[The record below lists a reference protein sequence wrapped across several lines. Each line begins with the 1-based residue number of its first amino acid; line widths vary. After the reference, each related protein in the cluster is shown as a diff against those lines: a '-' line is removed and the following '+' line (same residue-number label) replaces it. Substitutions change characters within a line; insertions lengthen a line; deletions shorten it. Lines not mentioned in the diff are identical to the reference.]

1 MKVLVLNCGSSS
13 VKYQLFDMQNEKVL
27 AKGLVERIGLPGASI
42 THRPH
47 GLDKYVVTTEIPDH
61 KAAIKHVFAAL
72 IEQGQGVAREVSEI
86 QAIGHRVAHGGD
98 IFPVSVLI
106 DAKSKESIRKLI
118 ELAPLHNP
126 ANLLGIESCEE
137 LIPGIRQVAVFDTSF
152 HQTMPEKAFI
162 YGLPYEYYSKYSIR
176 RYGFH
181 GTSHKY
187 VAERAAM
194 MLNRPLNE
202 LKIITCHLGNG
213 ASIAAI
219 AGGRSVDT
227 SMGFTPLEG
236 LAMGTRCGDI
246 DPAIV
251 TFLMEKEGWTP
262 AETNNTLNKKS
273 GVLGISG
280 VSSDFRDLE
289 QAAESGNQ
297 RAQLALDVYVY
308 KVKKYIGAYLMAL
321 NGLDALVFTA
331 GLGENS
337 PLIRQAVCEGMD
349 FLQMWVDLKKNLV
362 GGEEVDIS
370 TNASRGK
377 ILVIPTNEELVI
389 ARDTAKLAAEP
400 C

>member
-13 VKYQLFDMQNEKVL
+13 VKYQLFEMQDERVL
-27 AKGLVERIGLPGASI
+27 AKGLVERIGLPGALI
-42 THRPH
+42 THRPADR
-47 GLDKYVVTTEIPDH
+47 DKHVVTTDIPDH
-61 KAAIKHVFAAL
+61 KAAIKLVFAAL
-72 IEQGQGVAREVSEI
+72 TEPAHGVVGDVSEI

-98 IFPVSVLI
+98 IFPESALV
-106 DAKSKESIRKLI
+106 DAKSKEGIRKLI

-162 YGLPYEYYSKYSIR
+162 YSLPYEYYPKYSIR

-187 VAERAAM
+187 VAERAAA
-194 MLNRPLNE
+194 MLNRPLAE

-219 AGGRSVDT
+219 AGGKSVDT

-262 AETNNTLNKKS
+262 AEANNVLNKKS

-289 QAAESGNQ
+289 EAAEKGIQ
-297 RAQLALDVYVY
+297 RARLALDVFVY
-308 KVKKYIGAYLMAL
+308 RVKKYIGAYATAL

-337 PLIRQAVCEGMD
+337 SLIRQAVCEGLD
-349 FLQMWVDLKKNLV
+349 YLQMWIDPEKNQV
-362 GGEEVDIS
+362 RGKEADVS
-370 TNASRGK
+370 TDASRGR

-389 ARDTAKLAAEP
+389 ARDTAKLVAGA
-400 C
+400 